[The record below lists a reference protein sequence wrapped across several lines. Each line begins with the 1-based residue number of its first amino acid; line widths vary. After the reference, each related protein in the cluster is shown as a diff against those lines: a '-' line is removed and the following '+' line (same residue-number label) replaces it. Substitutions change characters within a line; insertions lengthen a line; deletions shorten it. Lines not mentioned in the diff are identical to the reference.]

1 MKVVV
6 GSPDKGPRMRCAT
19 PWLLVVL
26 AACPRAQLPKH
37 WELTISSS
45 AGLCEDTETSGCNQS
60 WKVSETGP
68 IVRVERLAAGPKETS
83 FKVAAAQREEIESIL
98 RTSAFREGM
107 EDGFPCAKGTVHDLW
122 VHFTYIDRDRGTTRS
137 QNVTACGLGAGN
149 DKDNVVMRLS
159 SAVFLTAR

>member
-6 GSPDKGPRMRCAT
+6 APPDKGPSMRCAI

-26 AACPRAQLPKH
+26 AGCPRAQLPKH

-45 AGLCEDTETSGCNQS
+45 AGLCEDTETSACNES

-68 IVRVERLAAGPKETS
+68 IVHVEQRAAGPKETS

-98 RTSAFREGM
+98 RTSAFQEGM
-107 EDGFPCAKGTVHDLW
+107 ADGFPCAKGTVHDLW
-122 VHFTYIDRDRGTTRS
+122 VHFTYLDRDSGTKRS
-137 QNVTACGLGAGN
+137 QNVTACGLGAG
-149 DKDNVVMRLS
+149 KDNVVMRLS